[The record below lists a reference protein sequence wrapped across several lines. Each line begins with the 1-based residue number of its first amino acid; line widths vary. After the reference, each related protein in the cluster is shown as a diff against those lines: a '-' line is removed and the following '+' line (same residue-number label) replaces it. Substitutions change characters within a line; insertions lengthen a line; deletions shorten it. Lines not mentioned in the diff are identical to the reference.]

1 MLTTL
6 DSFGPHPDG
15 YDEDPWPLT
24 AADAWHA
31 VNSGT
36 LAPDAARRL
45 WPHYL
50 RRVTDWLTSGQ
61 HATTRQRAD
70 ALATAHARLHTAV
83 LTSQEPCR

>member
-1 MLTTL
+1 MSTATP
-6 DSFGPHPDG
+6 SSASPTWPGP
-15 YDEDPWPLT
+15 

-36 LAPDAARRL
+36 PAPDAAHRL

-70 ALATAHARLHTAV
+70 ALATARARLHTAV